1 MSKDDWFDDEED
13 TLDEL
18 LDVEKERLKLERE
31 RLQLERER
39 TEIAREEIREY
50 RVARTFTVLQ
60 RERAITEEE
69 RRRNAA
75 LIAVGGFMLGAAL
88 YLYSKDTTVLQ
99 AIEHGAE
106 ILSTTNSWGE
116 FLKYFVDVGL
126 VPTALIGAATG
137 MLRRVLR
144 HHEQYTNASH
154 EAEDAEEA
162 RRRVHR
168 DEFGGNGPINWED
181 PQEEQQ
187 EGQVGFEGLGGNGH
201 ANAR

>member
-1 MSKDDWFDDEED
+1 MSKEDWFESEDDK
-13 TLDEL
+13 LDEL
-18 LDVEKERLKLERE
+18 LDVEKERLELERE

-39 TEIAREEIREY
+39 TEIGREEIREQ

-60 RERAITEEE
+60 RERAITEEQ

-75 LIAVGGFMLGAAL
+75 LIAAGGLMLGAAL
-88 YLYSKDTTVLQ
+88 YLFSKDTSVLQ

-126 VPTALIGAATG
+126 VPTALVGAATG
-137 MLRRVLR
+137 MLRSVLR
-144 HHEQYTNASH
+144 HHEQYTDAVH
-154 EAEDAEEA
+154 EREDDDQAQ
-162 RRRVHR
+162 RIV
-168 DEFGGNGPINWED
+168 DQGNGPINWED